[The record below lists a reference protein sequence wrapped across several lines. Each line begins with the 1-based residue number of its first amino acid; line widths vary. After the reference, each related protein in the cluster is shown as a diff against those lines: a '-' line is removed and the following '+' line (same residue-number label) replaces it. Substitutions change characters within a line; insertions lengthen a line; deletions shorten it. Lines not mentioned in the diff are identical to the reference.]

1 YLKAVLERRQHPV
14 VDTGGVRG
22 PKVLQWPTMPAFGVG
37 TSVGVRYP
45 RVTSVKL
52 YSAIVLD
59 YNANLAKPY
68 MVKYSKGGQI
78 DYVIPKRIVLEEDIA
93 DSSEGLYNGDAAAT
107 PPPQEETGGGEGEE
121 RGEGEEG
128 WGEGGGLG
136 GVGGAGGVVGKVA
149 GAAPTHDLFNMLGA
163 FAPAE

>member
-1 YLKAVLERRQHPV
+1 LRPLRSRR
-14 VDTGGVRG
+14 
-22 PKVLQWPTMPAFGVG
+22 
-37 TSVGVRYP
+37 
-45 RVTSVKL
+45 
-52 YSAIVLD
+52 
-59 YNANLAKPY
+59 
-68 MVKYSKGGQI
+68 YSKGGQI

-136 GVGGAGGVVGKVA
+136 GWGGQEVWSGRSRERRPRTISSTCSALSLLLSENKFGV
-149 GAAPTHDLFNMLGA
+149 F
-163 FAPAE
+163 